1 MLTPTVRFTYYDTPY
16 ASFYAS
22 VGIGAQMQTYDNII
36 ENIYLAVDLCY
47 FGVSL
52 GKNHWF
58 CDLELGIAPVPYFLD
73 RLFRFAVGYR
83 F

>member
-1 MLTPTVRFTYYDTPY
+1 
-16 ASFYAS
+16 
-22 VGIGAQMQTYDNII
+22 MQTYDNII

-47 FGVSL
+47 LGISL
-52 GKNHWF
+52 GKKHWF
-58 CDLELGIAPVPYFLD
+58 CDLELGAAPIPFLLD